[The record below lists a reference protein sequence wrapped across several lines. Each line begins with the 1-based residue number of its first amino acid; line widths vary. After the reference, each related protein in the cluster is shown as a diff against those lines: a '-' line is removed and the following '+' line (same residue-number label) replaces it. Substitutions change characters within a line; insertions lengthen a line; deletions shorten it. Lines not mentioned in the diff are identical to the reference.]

1 MAEGYKLCPKCSN
14 ALDSNVMQCPYCG
27 EKLWITFWSWVGDN
41 SWFDKNKLPS
51 TEKKKS
57 WCWCWCWCFFL
68 FIFIIFSIIL
78 AVISSLL
85 EELDKQ
91 ELSEVKE
98 VVIQELGDMLG
109 VENGSDVQLRDSGEI
124 AEEDNVQRLLN
135 PDEMKAIDEFD
146 EIFEAIEYLNY
157 PKYQDEEGWD
167 VELGTSTFESVNGS
181 KKNIVILKYRWSEFK
196 RYFLQLD
203 QVNFVFFFD
212 DENNNIHRVTE
223 NEVLEDILPIFRE
236 SLGKVE

>member
-27 EKLWITFWSWVGDN
+27 EKLWIGFWSWVGDN

-109 VENGSDVQLRDSGEI
+109 VEDDSDVHLWDSGEMDKK
-124 AEEDNVQRLLN
+124 EDVQKLLN
-135 PDEMKAIDEFD
+135 PDELKAINEFD
-146 EIFEAIEYLNY
+146 EIFEMIWAFDY
-157 PKYQDEEGWD
+157 PRYKDEEWWD
-167 VELGTSTFESVNGS
+167 VELSTSSFGSVNNF
-181 KKNIVILKYRWSEFK
+181 KKNIVLLKYRWSEYK
-196 RYFLQLD
+196 RYFLQFD
-203 QVNFVFFFD
+203 QGNLEFFFD
-212 DENNNIHRVTE
+212 DENNNTHKVTE